1 MRGAAWATSALLLW
15 VSACAPD
22 NLPSPPQ
29 AGDPAPAFQAMSLEG
44 ERMVSLADYAGQ
56 TILVNLWA
64 TWCAP
69 CRFETPYL
77 QSVYEEN
84 KDRGLMIVG
93 VSVDSPSA
101 LDSVKDFLEE
111 MGVTYDIL
119 LDPDMVS
126 TDAFLPIGYPASYL
140 IDGDGVVR
148 FTRLGPIAEGDPE
161 FLQALE
167 QTLD

>member
-29 AGDPAPAFQAMSLEG
+29 AGDPAPGFQAMSLEG

-84 KDRGLMIVG
+84 KERGLMIVG

-140 IDGDGVVR
+140 IDEEGVIR

-161 FLQALE
+161 FLEALE
-167 QTLD
+167 QTLE

>member
-1 MRGAAWATSALLLW
+1 MTRAVWVTSALLLW
-15 VSACAPD
+15 VSACAPGE
-22 NLPSPPQ
+22 LGPPQ
-29 AGDPAPAFQAMSLEG
+29 VGDPAPEFQAVSLEDG
-44 ERMVSLADYAGQ
+44 RTVSLADYAGK

-84 KDRGLMIVG
+84 QERGLMIVG

-111 MGVTYDIL
+111 MEVTYDIL

-126 TDAFLPIGYPASYL
+126 TDVFVAIGLPASFL

-148 FTRLGPIAEGDPE
+148 FTRLGPIAEGDPA
-161 FLQALE
+161 FLEALE
-167 QTLD
+167 QTLK